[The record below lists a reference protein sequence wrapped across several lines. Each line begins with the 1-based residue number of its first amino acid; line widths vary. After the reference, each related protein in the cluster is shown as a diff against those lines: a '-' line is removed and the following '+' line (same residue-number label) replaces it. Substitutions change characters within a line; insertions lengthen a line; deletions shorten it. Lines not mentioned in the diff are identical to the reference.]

1 MHFPPR
7 QDDLMIERA
16 TTFVLGAGAHCSYGF
31 PSGEKLKSEVA
42 ATITASLDSDVNS
55 LSRLVSAKRAEQGEV
70 SNQRCKAFAH
80 ALVNSGQPSI
90 DAFLNANRHQPGFE
104 IIGKAGIAQTLLNY
118 EAHHKPDDADNW
130 LKYLFELMVDGISSA
145 DELVRDNKIGF
156 ITFNYD
162 RFLESW
168 LHERIIHSFGLSE
181 GAALEILNRI
191 PIHHV
196 YGMLGHYPNSPSSDP
211 RVWIDASAGI
221 KTIFDSESNPEIL
234 EGAKKLLRDTESICL
249 LGFGFHRENIEII
262 DLPEHAKRC
271 DGRVSASRY
280 ELTSQEFDR
289 LTRTLAGAGIKAPHE
304 SQKCLQALRQSHI
317 F

>member
-1 MHFPPR
+1 
-7 QDDLMIERA
+7 MIEKP
-16 TTFVLGAGAHCSYGF
+16 TTFILGAGAHCSYGF

-42 ATITASLDSDVNS
+42 ATITASFDSDVNS
-55 LSRLVSAKRAEQGEV
+55 LSILASAKRAAPGDV
-70 SNQRCKAFAH
+70 SDARCKAFAH

-104 IIGKAGIAQTLLNY
+104 IIGKAGIAQTLLKY
-118 EAHHKPDDADNW
+118 EASHEPDKNDDW
-130 LKYLFELMVDGISSA
+130 LKYLFELMVDGTSNA
-145 DELVRDNKIGF
+145 DEFVQDNKVGF

-196 YGMLGHYPNSPSSDP
+196 YGTLGHYPGSPSSDA
-211 RVWIDASAGI
+211 RVWVDASAGI
-221 KTIFDSESNPEIL
+221 KTIFDSESDPKIL
-234 EGAKKLLRDTESICL
+234 EGAKNLLRKTEAICL
-249 LGFGFHRENIEII
+249 LGFGFHRENIEIL

-271 DGRVSASRY
+271 NSSISASRY
-280 ELTSQEFDR
+280 ELTNQEFER
-289 LTRTLAGAGIKAPHE
+289 LTRTFAGADIKAPYEKH
-304 SQKCLQALRQSHI
+304 KCLLALRQSHI